1 MIQHPFFE
9 TLIRTDQLA
18 DLVTQTEVVILDCRF
33 WLMDKTKG
41 RKEYLA
47 GHIPGAYYLDPEQD
61 LSSPQI
67 PGVTGR
73 HPLPHPEIIASAFR
87 AAGINSNT
95 QVVAYDQSTGAF
107 AARAWWLLRWLG
119 HPRVAVLDGGFTA
132 WAHEGRTTDNQWY
145 PPAHGTLQVQLRQ
158 EMTLDRQKVAA
169 LSSGVYD
176 SRDYKRFTGET
187 EPIDPV
193 AGHIPG
199 AVCLPHVENN
209 LESGM
214 WKSEE
219 ALRQRFKDVLPSD
232 AGQPV
237 FYCGSGLTAC
247 HNILAYKIATGHDAL
262 LYPGSWSEWIHYYP
276 AETGG

>member
-1 MIQHPFFE
+1 MTPSYFD
-9 TLIRTDQLA
+9 TLINTDQLVERMKQPG
-18 DLVTQTEVVILDCRF
+18 LVVLDCRF
-33 WLMDKTKG
+33 WLMDKARG
-41 RKEYLA
+41 RKEYLV
-47 GHIPGAYYLDPEQD
+47 GHIPGAHYLDPEQD

-73 HPLPHPEIIASAFR
+73 HPLPHPEVIASTMR
-87 AAGINSNT
+87 AAGVSSDT
-95 QVVAYDQSTGAF
+95 QVVVYDQSTGAF

-119 HPRVAVLDGGFTA
+119 HNQVAVLNGGFGA
-132 WAHEGRTTDNQWY
+132 WAAEGRVTDNQWY
-145 PPAHGTLQVQLRQ
+145 PPSHGTIQVQLRHD
-158 EMTLDRQKVAA
+158 MTLERQGVAA
-169 LSSGVYD
+169 LASGIYD

-193 AGHIPG
+193 AGHISG
-199 AVCLPHVENN
+199 AVCLPHAENN
-209 LESGM
+209 LDTGY
-214 WKSEE
+214 WKSPED
-219 ALRQRFKDVLPSD
+219 LQRRFANVVPSS

-247 HNILAYKIATGHDAL
+247 HNILAYKVATGQDAL